1 MVLMNSSATLLR
13 SPSDTGSETASDTLK
28 RRTLLVVDDEE
39 GPRQSLWAIFQD
51 EYNVLLAGSGRE
63 ALAIAKEN
71 HLDAAVLDIRMPDM
85 LGTELLG
92 YLKKI
97 DPAVEVVILT
107 AYQTVETAR
116 QALKHGACDYLTK
129 PFDIGTM
136 CTAVATAMDRRAISD
151 EKATNERLLRELKTE
166 LGNQKLQNE
175 VARNQGQIYASVL
188 HDINN
193 PLTVVSGLI
202 EMMHGQLADATRIEG
217 SDLSK
222 IKSRLGQTNR
232 QLFNCIQLSRRY
244 LSFLKPR
251 AEADASV
258 SVNQVLT
265 DLRELLQHH
274 PSLARNELIIDELPE
289 DFIAEINGIDLI
301 QILLNLAVNGLKAT
315 TEPHRVHVFGRIDH
329 EGLDVQELRSR
340 GNHRYVASEGFISAG
355 PLVELTVQDTGPG
368 ISTLNMSKLFEPYF
382 TTRAPGHGTGLGLS
396 IVQRLITQA
405 HGAIF
410 LESQEGKGTTF
421 KLFLR
426 GSSVHGAR

>member
-1 MVLMNSSATLLR
+1 MSSSATLLR
-13 SPSDTGSETASDTLK
+13 SPSDTGSEHFDEALQ

-51 EYNVLLAGSGRE
+51 DYEVLQAGSGRE
-63 ALAIAKEN
+63 ALALARSRHI
-71 HLDAAVLDIRMPDM
+71 DAAVLDIRMPDM

-97 DPAVEVVILT
+97 DPAIEVVILT

-129 PFDIGTM
+129 PFDIGAM
-136 CTAVATAMDRRAISD
+136 CAAVSNAMERRSVT
-151 EKATNERLLRELKTE
+151 EQKAANERLLRELQTE
-166 LGNQKLQNE
+166 IGNQRLQNE

-202 EMMHGQLADATRIEG
+202 EMMHAQLADATRVEG
-217 SDLSK
+217 NDLTK
-222 IKSRLGQTNR
+222 IKARLGQTNR

-251 AEADASV
+251 SSADATV
-258 SVNQVLT
+258 SVNQVLG

-274 PSLARNELIIDELPE
+274 PSLGRNELTIGEMPE
-289 DFIAEINGIDLI
+289 DFIASINGIDLI
-301 QILLNLAVNGLKAT
+301 QVLLNLAVNALKAT
-315 TEPHRVHVFGRIDH
+315 TQSHKVEIYSRVLENGVDIGEVRTSENYRFLPSDTFQN
-329 EGLDVQELRSR
+329 EG
-340 GNHRYVASEGFISAG
+340 A
-355 PLVELTVQDTGPG
+355 LVEITVRDNGPG
-368 ISTLNMSKLFEPYF
+368 ISALNMGRLFQPYF
-382 TTRAPGHGTGLGLS
+382 TTRAPGQGTGLGLS
-396 IVQRLITQA
+396 IVQRLVSQA

-410 LESQEGKGTTF
+410 FESEEGRGTVF
-421 KLFLR
+421 KVYLV
-426 GSSVHGAR
+426 GKPAEPTQ